1 MANPV
6 RKNLTSPV
14 KDKSLQLGHSNG
26 ANKFSL
32 VSMGCP
38 KNLVDSDNLFVTVE
52 ITDVYDYDLKGIRV
66 R

>member
-1 MANPV
+1 M
-6 RKNLTSPV
+6 
-14 KDKSLQLGHSNG
+14 

-52 ITDVYDYDLKGIRV
+52 ITDVYDYDLKGIIV